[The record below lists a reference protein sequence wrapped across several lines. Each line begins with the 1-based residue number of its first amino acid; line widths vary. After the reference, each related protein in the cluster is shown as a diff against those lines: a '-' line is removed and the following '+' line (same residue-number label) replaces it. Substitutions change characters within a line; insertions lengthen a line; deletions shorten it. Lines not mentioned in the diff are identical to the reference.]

1 MKMHALSGGRLR
13 LRKSVYWPDADRSE
27 MIEVP
32 VSAYLLR
39 HGQGNVLF
47 DSGCHPSV
55 AENAEARWGGLARF
69 MTPIS
74 PPGDNVV
81 ENLRAIGI
89 ETEDV
94 DLVVCSHFH
103 SDHCGCN
110 AFFRKATVICHA
122 KELAAA
128 RAPNAV
134 AMGYLP
140 VDWDQPM
147 PFQEIDGQFDVFGDE
162 RIVLVPVPGHTPGT
176 LAALINLDRSGSF
189 LLASDSVS
197 LRVML
202 DREVIPKNT
211 WNVEQALASLAEIK
225 RIEAGGATVLCGHDE
240 TQWATLKKGRDAY
253 D

>member
-1 MKMHALSGGRLR
+1 MKMHALSGGRIR
-13 LRKSVYWPDADRSE
+13 MRKSIYWSDADRSE
-27 MIEVP
+27 RIEVP

-39 HGQGNVLF
+39 HLQGNVLF

-55 AENAEARWGGLARF
+55 AEDAEARWGSLAKV

-74 PPGDNVV
+74 PPGDDVLN
-81 ENLRAIGI
+81 NLRAVGI
-89 ETEDV
+89 QAEDI
-94 DLVVCSHFH
+94 DLVICSHFH

-134 AMGYLP
+134 TMGYLP

-162 RIVLVPVPGHTPGT
+162 RIVLVPVAGHTPGT
-176 LAALINLDRSGSF
+176 IAALVNLDRSGSF

-197 LRVML
+197 LRMML

-211 WNVEQALASLAEIK
+211 WNVEQARASLAEIK

-240 TQWATLKKGRDAY
+240 AQWATLMKGGDAY